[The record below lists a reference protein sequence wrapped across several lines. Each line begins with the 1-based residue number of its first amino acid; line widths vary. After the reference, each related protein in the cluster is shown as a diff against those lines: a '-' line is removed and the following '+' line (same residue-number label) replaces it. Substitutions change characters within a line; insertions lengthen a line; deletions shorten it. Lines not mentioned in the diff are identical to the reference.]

1 MNPLLFH
8 RILTHQSVLHLNK
21 INLCSTSASWNRNE
35 HKATPLY
42 DGHIPIN
49 CMQRAIL
56 TVGSSYLALT
66 NPARGDMVAVNGET
80 SASIA
85 LQRIYKRMKEDE
97 TGSLILAERPAIN
110 SRTVNLE
117 KLKTYPEKSLG
128 KQYSNF
134 LQDNNVSPDSRMPIR
149 FVDDLELAYV
159 MQRYRETHDLLHT
172 ILGMPTNL
180 LGEITVKWV
189 EAIQTGL
196 PMCIGGAIFG
206 PVRLKPKNR
215 AAYLK
220 THLPW
225 AIRVGINSKF
235 LMNVYYEQRWD
246 QNIDELRSEL
256 NIETPP

>member
-85 LQRIYKRMKEDE
+85 LQRMYKRMKEDE
-97 TGSLILAERPAIN
+97 TGSLILA
-110 SRTVNLE
+110 
-117 KLKTYPEKSLG
+117 
-128 KQYSNF
+128 
-134 LQDNNVSPDSRMPIR
+134 
-149 FVDDLELAYV
+149 
-159 MQRYRETHDLLHT
+159 
-172 ILGMPTNL
+172 
-180 LGEITVKWV
+180 
-189 EAIQTGL
+189 
-196 PMCIGGAIFG
+196 
-206 PVRLKPKNR
+206 
-215 AAYLK
+215 
-220 THLPW
+220 
-225 AIRVGINSKF
+225 
-235 LMNVYYEQRWD
+235 
-246 QNIDELRSEL
+246 
-256 NIETPP
+256 